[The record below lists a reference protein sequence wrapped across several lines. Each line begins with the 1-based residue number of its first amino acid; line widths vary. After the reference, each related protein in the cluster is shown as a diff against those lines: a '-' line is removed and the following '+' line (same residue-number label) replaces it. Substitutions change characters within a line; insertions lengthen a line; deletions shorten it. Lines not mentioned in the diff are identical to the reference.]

1 LPDDTYQVEAAPPV
15 YARSTGDARSDQVR
29 ATQELLV
36 QIERFIR
43 QHPEQWHV
51 PHRIWAGS
59 P

>member
-1 LPDDTYQVEAAPPV
+1 LPDDTYQVETAPPV
-15 YARSTGDARSDQVR
+15 YARSTGDARADQVR

-51 PHRIWAGS
+51 PHRIWEGS